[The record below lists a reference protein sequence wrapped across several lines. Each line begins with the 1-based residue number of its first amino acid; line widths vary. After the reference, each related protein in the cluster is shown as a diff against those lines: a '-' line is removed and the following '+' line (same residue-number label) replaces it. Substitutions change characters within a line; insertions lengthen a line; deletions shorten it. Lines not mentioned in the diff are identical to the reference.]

1 MNPFFEH
8 KDTILQSRRENE
20 AFNFPL
26 HMHIC
31 PEFLYINSGVLSLQY
46 PDRSFT
52 LQTGDF
58 AVIFPNSIHGYA
70 AISDTVDYS
79 IAICRQ
85 DTAGEFT
92 KTLFEM
98 HPSSPILCSDN
109 LPPDIP
115 FLMDELISLNDD
127 EEQGALIR
135 AIIGLILARTIPF
148 LSLKPNTER
157 FKSNLTV
164 RAVTYVFEHFKEDIS
179 LDTAASHLGISRFA
193 VSRLFHAQLGIHFV
207 KYVRFLRI
215 NYAKELL
222 ERTDMNIVDISLES
236 GFDCLRSFNRVFK
249 EETGITP
256 LRYRKAVDSE

>member
-8 KDTILQSRRENE
+8 KATILQSRRENT
-20 AFNFPL
+20 AFHFPL

-31 PEFLYINSGVLSLQY
+31 PEFLYINSGTLSLQY
-46 PDRSFT
+46 PDRSFL

-58 AVIFPNSIHGYA
+58 AIIFPNSIHGYA
-70 AISDTVDYS
+70 AVSETVDYS

-85 DTAGEFT
+85 ETAGDFH
-92 KTLFEM
+92 KILFDM
-98 HPSSPILCSDN
+98 HPATPIIQAAK
-109 LPPDIP
+109 LPADIP
-115 FLMDELISLNDD
+115 AFMDELINLNDH
-127 EEQGALIR
+127 EEKGPLIR
-135 AIIGLILARTIPF
+135 AIIGLVLARTVP
-148 LSLKPNTER
+148 LLDLKPNTEK

-179 LDTAASHLGISRFA
+179 LDTTAAHLGISRFA
-193 VSRLFHAQLGIHFV
+193 VSRLFHAQLEINFV

-222 ERTDMNIVDISLES
+222 EQTDLSMVDISMEA

-249 EETGITP
+249 EETGMTP
-256 LRYRKAVDSE
+256 LRYRRTAGV